1 MRPFVALMLAAGVA
15 LGLSACTPMQWVKP
29 DAPAEQVRSDQL
41 ACRQA
46 AWREA
51 QFQSFLYQ
59 YQFQP
64 MVIAPG
70 QVIWPSGAF
79 ADPYAH
85 QFLAESRLA
94 DFCMESK
101 GYQLVP
107 VPKP

>member
-1 MRPFVALMLAAGVA
+1 MRPRVALLFALLAG
-15 LGLSACTPMQWVKP
+15 GLAACTPMQWVKP
-29 DAPAEQVRSDQL
+29 DASAEQIRMDEQ

-59 YQFQP
+59 HQFQP
-64 MVIAPG
+64 MVVAPG
-70 QVIWPSGAF
+70 QVIWPSGAMV
-79 ADPYAH
+79 DPYGH
-85 QFLAESRLA
+85 QLLYENRLA

>member
-1 MRPFVALMLAAGVA
+1 MRRLIALTLAAGLA
-15 LGLSACTPMQWVKP
+15 ACTPMQWVKP
-29 DAPAEQVRSDQL
+29 DASAEQIRMDEQ

-59 YQFQP
+59 HPFQP
-64 MVIAPG
+64 MVVAPG
-70 QVIWPSGAF
+70 QVIWPSGAMV
-79 ADPYAH
+79 DPYGH
-85 QFLAESRLA
+85 QLLYENRLA

-107 VPKP
+107 LPKP